1 MENSQNFKTEELFE
15 TFNTEDIHTNPTTEL
30 SEQVLDTSSF
40 GFQTQHAQSQDN
52 NFIPFP
58 VITGSNAQGLSQN
71 GAQDFKQEP
80 RSGIRIADFAID
92 PDSCA
97 IIDQAQDSISTPR
110 EQENPTQPPPPV
122 SANSRV
128 YVLNSSAANSLFN
141 STQTTVNPQS
151 IARAFPNVAVPVQN
165 QNVRISIKFIQHYP
179 QSLKRY
185 RVTSSAGTGFFLII
199 TSHAFNKFKLFIP
212 DILSPSFT
220 AKILRGELVGQ
231 AMIDFSLPHLNKIIR
246 MPFIQNENDFC
257 QNLFSFKPMVVKQED
272 VLLFG
277 QKFQSRYAKDLFPY
291 FQ

>member
-58 VITGSNAQGLSQN
+58 VITGSNAQGISQN

-128 YVLNSSAANSLFN
+128 YVFKLISSELSFQFYTNYCES
-141 STQTTVNPQS
+141 SIYSQS
-151 IARAFPNVAVPVQN
+151 ISKCSSTGAKSKCSYKHQIHSALSAVSETISSN
-165 QNVRISIKFIQHYP
+165 QFCWNR
-179 QSLKRY
+179 
-185 RVTSSAGTGFFLII
+185 
-199 TSHAFNKFKLFIP
+199 
-212 DILSPSFT
+212 ILSYYHFSCLQQIQALHTGHSFPIFYSKNPKRRTRRPSYDR
-220 AKILRGELVGQ
+220 L
-231 AMIDFSLPHLNKIIR
+231 
-246 MPFIQNENDFC
+246 
-257 QNLFSFKPMVVKQED
+257 
-272 VLLFG
+272 
-277 QKFQSRYAKDLFPY
+277 
-291 FQ
+291 